1 MVFFKVRA
9 ESLSEV
15 AALIGNVIVT
25 FDANLA
31 SADSVVSRM
40 AGTTWVGD
48 DAEKFS
54 EDWASFVTMA
64 SQVRLALTGLQQ
76 GLIAADGSYTRTE
89 TGIGTG
95 FRQRQ
100 QGLVSVRSA
109 SGNLSTRVA
118 KGEDKAEDMAEFFG
132 RDYAGDDE
140 VEQFGGGAL
149 GPRKTSGQAT
159 GGGSGDTDGD
169 GDDDSIGKGVFRL
182 DADGEPDVN
191 GYVEVEVD
199 LPDFAPVVEAFEQM
213 QGGNGN
219 G

>member
-9 ESLSEV
+9 DSLSEV

-31 SADSVVSRM
+31 AADGVVSRM
-40 AGTTWVGD
+40 AGTTWVGE

-54 EDWASFVTMA
+54 ENWATFVTLA

-89 TGIGTG
+89 SGIGTG

-109 SGNLSTRVA
+109 SGNLSSRVA
-118 KGEDKAEDMAEFFG
+118 KGEEKAEDMAEFFG

-140 VEQFGGGAL
+140 VEQFGGGVM

-169 GDDDSIGKGVFRL
+169 GDDDSIGEGVFRL
-182 DADGEPDVN
+182 GADGEPDVN
-191 GYVEVEVD
+191 AYVEVDIE

-213 QGGNGN
+213 QGGGTNG
-219 G
+219 

>member
-54 EDWASFVTMA
+54 EDWASFVTLA

-109 SGNLSTRVA
+109 SGNLSKRVA

-159 GGGSGDTDGD
+159 GGGSGDSDGD
-169 GDDDSIGKGVFRL
+169 GDDDSIGTDVFRL

-191 GYVEVEVD
+191 GYVEVDVD
-199 LPDFAPVVEAFEQM
+199 LPDFGPVVEAFEQM
-213 QGGNGN
+213 QGGSANG
-219 G
+219 

>member
-9 ESLSEV
+9 SSLSEV

-48 DAEKFS
+48 DAEKFG
-54 EDWASFVTMA
+54 EDWATFVTLA

-109 SGNLSTRVA
+109 SGNLSARVA
-118 KGEDKAEDMAEFFG
+118 TGEGKAEDMAEFFG

-169 GDDDSIGKGVFRL
+169 GDDDSIGTGVFRVG
-182 DADGEPDVN
+182 ADGEPDAN
-191 GYVEVEVD
+191 AYIEVD
-199 LPDFAPVVEAFEQM
+199 IDMPDFGPVAEAFEQVKGG
-213 QGGNGN
+213 GGNG
-219 G
+219 

>member
-9 ESLSEV
+9 DSLSEV

-54 EDWASFVTMA
+54 EDWASFVTLA

-118 KGEDKAEDMAEFFG
+118 KGEGKAEDMAEFFG
-132 RDYAGDDE
+132 RDYAGDNE
-140 VEQFGGGAL
+140 VEQFGGGVL

-169 GDDDSIGKGVFRL
+169 GDDDSIGTGVFRVG
-182 DADGEPDVN
+182 ADGAPDAN
-191 GYVEVEVD
+191 AYVEVDID
-199 LPDFAPVVEAFEQM
+199 LPDFGPVVEAFEQVK
-213 QGGNGN
+213 GGGENG
-219 G
+219 